1 MIAKIDRYL
10 LRWQKTQKDIQS
22 ALASDSF
29 KMRLSNKISRFFMSL
44 VRSFTIFGLCFVILY
59 PIYQM
64 LVVAITD
71 PNDLNNPLV
80 VLVPQTF
87 SFDFMRFAIELLDYR
102 SGLMN
107 TFLMSSGVMILT
119 VISTSLAG
127 YAFAKLK
134 FPGINLLF
142 FFVVFTIVVPP
153 QTIAMPLFIIFNRLG
168 LTSTLWSVF
177 VLAILGMGIK
187 SGIFIFI
194 FRQVFRNLPQELE
207 EAAIIDGCGV
217 FQTYYLVML
226 PNAKSAMITVM
237 LFSFVWQWNDVF
249 YTRLLIAVENLN
261 ILALNLIDVSTG
273 LIYILQRLGVD
284 QNLAEG
290 ISRNPLLVGAVANT
304 GALLMMLPL
313 LIGYIFVQRLFVES
327 IERTGIVG

>member
-1 MIAKIDRYL
+1 MIAKIDRYKQSMVSAQK
-10 LRWQKTQKDIQS
+10 RWTLQIQS
-22 ALASDSF
+22 NSF
-29 KMRLSNKISRFFMSL
+29 RMRLKNKTSRMFLSL
-44 VRSFTIFGLCFVILY
+44 VRNFTIFGLCFVILY

-64 LVVAITD
+64 IVVAITD

-80 VLVPQTF
+80 VMVPQRF
-87 SFDFMRFAIELLDYR
+87 SLDFLRFAVELLDYR
-102 SGLMN
+102 SGLVN
-107 TFLMSSGVMILT
+107 TFLMSTGVMFLT
-119 VISTSLAG
+119 VLTTSLAG

-134 FPGINLLF
+134 FPGINILF
-142 FFVVFTIVVPP
+142 IFVLFTVVVPP

-168 LTSTLWSVF
+168 LTSTLSSVF
-177 VLAILGMGIK
+177 VLSVLGMGIK
-187 SGIFIFI
+187 SGLFIFI
-194 FRQVFRNLPQELE
+194 FRQVFRNLPIELE
-207 EAAIIDGCGV
+207 EAALIDGCGV
-217 FQTYYLVML
+217 FKTFYLVML
-226 PNAKSAMITVM
+226 PNAKSAMVTVM

-249 YTRLLIAVENLN
+249 YTRLLISVENLN

>member
-1 MIAKIDRYL
+1 MVSAQK
-10 LRWQKTQKDIQS
+10 RWTLQIQS
-22 ALASDSF
+22 NSF
-29 KMRLSNKISRFFMSL
+29 RMRLKNKTSRMFLSL
-44 VRSFTIFGLCFVILY
+44 VRNFTIFGLCFVILY

-64 LVVAITD
+64 IVVAITD

-80 VLVPQTF
+80 VMVPQRF
-87 SFDFMRFAIELLDYR
+87 SLDFLRFAVELLDYR
-102 SGLMN
+102 SGLVN
-107 TFLMSSGVMILT
+107 TFLMSTGVMFLT
-119 VISTSLAG
+119 VLTTSLAG

-134 FPGINLLF
+134 FPGINILF
-142 FFVVFTIVVPP
+142 IFVLFTVVVPP

-168 LTSTLWSVF
+168 LTSTLSSVF
-177 VLAILGMGIK
+177 VLSVLGMGIK
-187 SGIFIFI
+187 SGLFIFI
-194 FRQVFRNLPQELE
+194 FRQVFRNLPIELE
-207 EAAIIDGCGV
+207 EAALIDGCGV
-217 FQTYYLVML
+217 FKTFYLVML
-226 PNAKSAMITVM
+226 PNAKSAMVTVM

-249 YTRLLIAVENLN
+249 YTRLLISVENLN